1 MSTKTNRWM
10 AAIAV
15 LVLATG
21 CSNEIG
27 RSSSPVTLIVTNT
40 QTLQRIDIAP
50 GAVNCAQDV
59 GTISVQA
66 LIKNPVVLSDQR
78 FNDVRIT
85 SYSVN
90 YVRTDGGTQVP
101 ASFTR
106 SKDVLIILGSGLTP
120 LTSFLVI
127 EPGALTQAP
136 FAALQTNNGGRDP
149 ETGRTFVQMDVVIT
163 VFGETLAGEKVSGT
177 TRFPLDFCFQCN
189 GCA

>member
-10 AAIAV
+10 TAV
-15 LVLATG
+15 AGLVLLAG

-27 RSSSPVTLIVTNT
+27 KTTSPVTLIVTNT
-40 QTLQRIDIAP
+40 QTLQRIDTAP
-50 GAVNCAQDV
+50 GAVNCAQDI
-59 GTISVQA
+59 GTISIQS
-66 LIKNPVVLSDQR
+66 LLKNPTTISDQR

-85 SYSVN
+85 SYTVN

-101 ASFTR
+101 AAFTR
-106 SKDVLIILGSGLTP
+106 TKDLLVVTGGGSTALA
-120 LTSFLVI
+120 SFLVI

-149 ETGRTFVQMDVVIT
+149 ETGKTFVNMDVVVT